1 METFYYVEC
10 GRMTLFRAWFPNLND
25 TKKSEIYG
33 WLINHIRN
41 VRMGPICKKEDC
53 GYVTELFDYRG
64 SNSSDLEPK
73 DYSGQNYWEVNV
85 ENNEIDYENDS
96 GPLDTYEE
104 CVEWIKDN
112 YTEETINDKHYEF
125 EIQYQKINGEGE
137 YYSYP

>member
-1 METFYYVEC
+1 MFN
-10 GRMTLFRAWFPNLND
+10 AWFPNLNN
-25 TKKSEIYG
+25 TKKTKIYE
-33 WLINHIRN
+33 WLIPYIRN
-41 VRMGPICKKEDC
+41 VQYGPICKREDC
-53 GYVTELFDYRG
+53 GYITELFDFRHEDG
-64 SNSSDLEPK
+64 E
-73 DYSGQNYWEVNV
+73 QNNYEVVV
-85 ENNEIDYENDS
+85 ENNEIDYYNES

>member
-1 METFYYVEC
+1 
-10 GRMTLFRAWFPNLND
+10 MTLFRAWFPNLND

-53 GYVTELFDYRG
+53 GYITELFDQRG

-73 DYSGQNYWEVNV
+73 DYSEQNYWEVNV

-96 GPLDTYEE
+96 GPLDTYEQ
-104 CVEWIKDN
+104 CVEWINDI
-112 YTEETINDKHYEF
+112 YTEDTINNIQYQF
-125 EIQYQKINGEGE
+125 QIQYQKISGEGE
-137 YYSYP
+137 YYYYP